1 MDFEVD
7 IRSLGFPHAPWLG
20 QAIGPRAPMC
30 PHGRCRNLSGNTRG
44 RGRRRRKWWRTRR
57 PFVRSWARIGT
68 ILGRVGGQECH
79 PKALRTIALRSI
91 CCERSAPNESVRNE
105 TAANEHVVN
114 ERASNERAVND
125 RIENQ
130 SEGVAKENVA
140 NESAASESAANESA
154 ARHIAANEN
163 AGTKVLRAKTLRA
176 RAMRTRAL
184 RAKPVPTGVFRTT
197 SLQTSA
203 LSTHASRPQGSHTM
217 APEWRRAASERRRYD
232 TARPFEKAGVPLGNP
247 DPPPGSQYSSRFP
260 EILPDSPRFFQIPP
274 DSSRFFHSSEKRP
287 SVRGPQDLN
296 EQ

>member
-1 MDFEVD
+1 MDFEVG

-91 CCERSAPNESVRNE
+91 CCERSVRNE

-176 RAMRTRAL
+176 RAMRARAL
-184 RAKPVPTGVFRTT
+184 RATAVPTGVLRTT

-232 TARPFEKAGVPLGNP
+232 TARPFEKAGVHLGNP
-247 DPPPGSQYSSRFP
+247 DPPQ
-260 EILPDSPRFFQIPP
+260 EVKILPDSPRFFQILPFVREAP
-274 DSSRFFHSSEKRP
+274 KRQWP
-287 SVRGPQDLN
+287 RRS
-296 EQ
+296 